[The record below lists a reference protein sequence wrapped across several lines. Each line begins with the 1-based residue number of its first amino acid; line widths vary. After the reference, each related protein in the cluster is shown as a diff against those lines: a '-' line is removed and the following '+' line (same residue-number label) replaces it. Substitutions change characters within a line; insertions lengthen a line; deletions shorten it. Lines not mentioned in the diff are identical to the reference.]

1 MQKVIGMMNK
11 EYIECVS
18 LAEEKNVLS
27 LVVEGNLVK
36 QKSNKTKENFASVEK
51 DTIVLQ
57 EKVKV
62 YVLMFW

>member
-1 MQKVIGMMNK
+1 MCQFGRG
-11 EYIECVS
+11 E
-18 LAEEKNVLS
+18 NVLS

-36 QKSNKTKENFASVEK
+36 QKSNKTKENVASVEK